1 MRPRLGEN
9 RSFLLLVFRKA
20 VLKGDREN
28 SGLEQYTRRQ
38 QISKSQA
45 TLTSARESLEW
56 GKGSQKAMEKFI
68 SIVGLRRKS
77 FFNPFNQSK
86 LRAGQMLQESWRK
99 WRDERSLYCFL
110 YGTQKA
116 ARPQKGNSCLVYVKQ
131 PHRDSFSPARPDS
144 SRIIEGTE
152 AGQKSS

>member
-56 GKGSQKAMEKFI
+56 GRGARRQWKNSSALWVSGERAFLIHSISQSSGQGRCFRKVGGNGETKDPCIVSCMEPKKLQDLRKEI
-68 SIVGLRRKS
+68 AALCMLNSPTEIPLAQRGLI
-77 FFNPFNQSK
+77 
-86 LRAGQMLQESWRK
+86 AVE
-99 WRDERSLYCFL
+99 
-110 YGTQKA
+110 
-116 ARPQKGNSCLVYVKQ
+116 
-131 PHRDSFSPARPDS
+131 
-144 SRIIEGTE
+144 
-152 AGQKSS
+152 